1 MVRRLIKRELVMGE
15 LGKLFR
21 QHLVLRG
28 LAETTKELYEHAM
41 VDLVR
46 AYGGRSPETLT
57 LEEVQAHLAHLATQ
71 RKLAWSTLNVR
82 VSAYRCFYQGLL
94 KRSDVEFSLP
104 RRGKSHIRPH
114 ILDRA
119 SVQKILEAPVNLK
132 HRALLAMVYGSGLR
146 VGEVC
151 RLRSCHIESAPD
163 RMMVRVDQGKGRK
176 DRYTLL
182 SQRALESL
190 RAYWLQERPVE
201 WLFMRAGGQGPMTKE
216 GASHVYKTA
225 CAKAGIPRD
234 RAHGI
239 HTLRHCFASHL
250 MEDGVALP
258 VIQRLLGHRNL
269 STTSVYCH
277 VSRALLENVR
287 SPCDRLSGGK

>member
-1 MVRRLIKRELVMGE
+1 MGE
-15 LGKLFR
+15 MGRLFR

-28 LAETTKELYEHAM
+28 FSESTKELYEYAM
-41 VDLVR
+41 VELVR
-46 AYGGRSPETLT
+46 EYGGRSPETLT
-57 LEEVQAHLAHLATQ
+57 LAEVQAHLVRLTTQ

-82 VSAYRCFYQGLL
+82 VSAYRCFYQGVL
-94 KRSDVEFSLP
+94 KRSEVEFSLP
-104 RRGKSHIRPH
+104 KRGKAHTRPH
-114 ILDRA
+114 VLDRA
-119 SVQKILEAPVNLK
+119 SVQKILEAPTNLK
-132 HRALLAMVYGSGLR
+132 HRALLAMTYGSGLR
-146 VGEVC
+146 VSEVC
-151 RLRSCHIESAPD
+151 HLRSCHIESAPD
-163 RMMVRVDQGKGRK
+163 RMMVRVEQSKGRK

-182 SQRALESL
+182 SHRALESL

-201 WLFMRAGGQGPMTKE
+201 WLFTRTGGKGPMTTK
-216 GASHVYKTA
+216 GVSSVYKTA

-258 VIQRLLGHRNL
+258 VIQQLLGHHDL

-277 VSRALLENVR
+277 VSRAMLENVR
-287 SPCDRLSGGK
+287 SPCDHLSGKR

>member
-1 MVRRLIKRELVMGE
+1 M
-15 LGKLFR
+15 
-21 QHLVLRG
+21 VLRG
-28 LAETTKELYEHAM
+28 LSDSTKELYEHAM
-41 VDLVR
+41 VDLVQ

-57 LEEVQAHLAHLATQ
+57 REEVQAHVVHLTTQ

-82 VSAYRCFYQGLL
+82 VSAYRCFYQEVL
-94 KRSDVEFSLP
+94 KRSDAEFALP
-104 RRGKSHIRPH
+104 RRGRTHIRPH

-119 SVQKILEAPVNLK
+119 SVQKILDAHTNIK

-151 RLRSCHIESAPD
+151 RLRPCDIESAPD
-163 RMMVRVDQGKGRK
+163 RMMVRVEQGKGRK

-182 SQRALESL
+182 SHRALALL
-190 RAYWLQERPVE
+190 RDYWRQERPGV
-201 WLFMRAGGQGPMTKE
+201 WLFPHRFAAEPMSTE
-216 GASHVYKTA
+216 GVAHIYHNA
-225 CAKAGIPRD
+225 CTKAGIPRE

-258 VIQRLLGHRNL
+258 VIQRLLGHRDL

-287 SPCDRLSGGK
+287 SPADRLDGKK